1 MIYLEP
7 IHAFLPGRCQCRA
20 SRNRTGRERFNFRGR
35 RKMKD
40 MDQLSPEVIYQLVAD
55 VGFRRY
61 FHFGGLVATTE
72 VIDLCHIDKDSYVL
86 DVGCASGKTA
96 CYVARQYGCRVVGV
110 DILERMIER
119 SKERAKRE
127 GVEDKVRFEVADAQD
142 LPFEDDLFDVVMGEF
157 IAGLLDDKQR
167 AVHEFTRL
175 TKPGGHVGVNEAT
188 WIKTSPPDELAEYLR
203 GTFGVKG
210 RLLTSLEWRDLLAG
224 AGLSDIVVRTH
235 EVHAL
240 SAGHEGLGDAVRVG
254 HRVVYMYV
262 RSSAF
267 RRFLRETLSLPR
279 NLFEY
284 FGYGIYVGRK

>member
-1 MIYLEP
+1 
-7 IHAFLPGRCQCRA
+7 
-20 SRNRTGRERFNFRGR
+20 
-35 RKMKD
+35 MKD
-40 MDQLSPEVIYQLVAD
+40 MDQLSPDVIYRLVAD

-61 FHFGGLVATTE
+61 FHFGGPEATRE
-72 VIDLCHIDKDSYVL
+72 LIELCHIDKDSYVL

-96 CYVARQYGCRVVGV
+96 CYVARQYACRVVGV
-110 DILERMIER
+110 DILERMIDR
-119 SKERAKRE
+119 AKERAKRE
-127 GVEDKVRFEVADAQD
+127 GVEDRVRFEVADAQD

-157 IAGLLDDKQR
+157 IIGLLDDKQR
-167 AVHEFTRL
+167 GVNEFTRL
-175 TKPGGHVGVNEAT
+175 TKRGGYVGVNEAT
-188 WIKTSPPDELAEYLR
+188 WIKSSPPDELAEYLC

-224 AGLSDIVVRTH
+224 VGLRDMVVKTH
-235 EVHAL
+235 EVNAL
-240 SAGHEGLGDAVRVG
+240 SAGREGLRDAVRVG
-254 HRVVYMYV
+254 HRVLYMYV